1 MRVVHLSSYDIN
13 GGAARA
19 AWRVH
24 DSLRLVGAGSSMFV
38 SMREGFDPAVE
49 QYVPS
54 TGPSARLGRIV
65 RRHLLRRDLQAASRD
80 RPAGFD
86 DFRDDRTIFGSDVA
100 QAVPDADIYN
110 LHQVTNFVDFRAC
123 LPLLARRAPIVW
135 TLHEMTP
142 FTGGCHYV
150 YGCTNFTGTCG
161 DCPQLGRSNTRDF
174 SHLVWRRKH
183 EAFATIP
190 RGRLHVVGPSKWIA
204 GEATRSSLL
213 GKFPVSIIPYGLDTD
228 VYRPMHEAR
237 RLLDA
242 FGVGPGARVVLF
254 VADWTHVRRK
264 GFDLLDSALGELCHS
279 SNTVLISLGRG
290 NAPTLKSKL
299 TNLHLGS
306 FTDDRMIAAIYSM
319 ADVFV
324 IPSLQDNLP
333 NVVLEAMA
341 CESAIV
347 GFRIGGIPEMVRDG
361 VNGLLA
367 APGDVNGLA
376 AAIDALLRD
385 DQRRIG
391 MAKAGRAI
399 AEREYSRK
407 LQGERYVDLYRSLIE
422 SNPHHGG

>member
-1 MRVVHLSSYDIN
+1 
-13 GGAARA
+13 
-19 AWRVH
+19 
-24 DSLRLVGAGSSMFV
+24 
-38 SMREGFDPAVE
+38 
-49 QYVPS
+49 
-54 TGPSARLGRIV
+54 
-65 RRHLLRRDLQAASRD
+65 
-80 RPAGFD
+80 
-86 DFRDDRTIFGSDVA
+86 
-100 QAVPDADIYN
+100 
-110 LHQVTNFVDFRAC
+110 
-123 LPLLARRAPIVW
+123 
-135 TLHEMTP
+135 
-142 FTGGCHYV
+142 
-150 YGCTNFTGTCG
+150 
-161 DCPQLGRSNTRDF
+161 
-174 SHLVWRRKH
+174 
-183 EAFATIP
+183 
-190 RGRLHVVGPSKWIA
+190 
-204 GEATRSSLL
+204 
-213 GKFPVSIIPYGLDTD
+213 
-228 VYRPMHEAR
+228 
-237 RLLDA
+237 
-242 FGVGPGARVVLF
+242 VVLF